1 MSYTDYT
8 LTDAIDGI
16 RRKMNQEHE
25 ALQDADVVRAIRVR
39 CRLRA
44 LREELYETEVERLSC
59 YQALVPFLPETAE
72 SQPVALQSD
81 PTPQYNGQHG
91 FDREGEFFGHEP
103 ESEWAGIL
111 RRAG

>member
-1 MSYTDYT
+1 MNYERDFIDELSDY
-8 LTDAIDGI
+8 AAKMRQEYVSIDDVLDHAV
-16 RRKMNQEHE
+16 EH
-25 ALQDADVVRAIRVR
+25 AAKIRVAR
-39 CRLRA
+39 KLISEAEHGRLQFSNA
-44 LREELYETEVERLSC
+44 L
-59 YQALVPFLPETAE
+59 APFLPERA
-72 SQPVALQSD
+72 PVALQSD